1 MPRKLENVP
10 SVPVDF
16 VPVDLIRGLD
26 AKAARVRFACLKDLV
41 RLSRTTP
48 EALYPSFDFF
58 VQLLDSDNSIFQW
71 NAARILANLAAVDRD
86 SKLENVLDKLL
97 APIRGKQMIAA
108 AVAIQSAPAIV
119 RAKPHLADRVA
130 HAILAVGRAR
140 YQTQECRNVAL
151 GHAIGALDGIFDR
164 VRDKAAIARLVGA
177 QLRNTR
183 PATRKKAEKFLR
195 KHSPAGAR
203 RIDTRRSARRET

>member
-1 MPRKLENVP
+1 MPISRMPRKLENVP

-86 SKLENVLDKLL
+86 SKLENVLQTSGSDPRQ
-97 APIRGKQMIAA
+97 ADDRRGGGDPIR
-108 AVAIQSAPAIV
+108 S
-119 RAKPHLADRVA
+119 
-130 HAILAVGRAR
+130 
-140 YQTQECRNVAL
+140 
-151 GHAIGALDGIFDR
+151 GHRGSCG
-164 VRDKAAIARLVGA
+164 
-177 QLRNTR
+177 
-183 PATRKKAEKFLR
+183 
-195 KHSPAGAR
+195 
-203 RIDTRRSARRET
+203 